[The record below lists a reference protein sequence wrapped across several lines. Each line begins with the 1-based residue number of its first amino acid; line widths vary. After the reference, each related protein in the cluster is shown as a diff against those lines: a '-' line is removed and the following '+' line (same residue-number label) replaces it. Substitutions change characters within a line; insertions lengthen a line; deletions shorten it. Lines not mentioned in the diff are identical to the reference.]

1 MSDQLTY
8 RWLIT
13 LVTIAYM
20 IYSMRGVLLATSKR
34 GNLYTEY
41 AIISTLVWLTT
52 TRLLLVTFG
61 ETGFSTAFSL
71 SLGVAAF
78 ILMCIGM
85 RYHSKEIRIVSLC
98 EFAIIIGKLVLNDV
112 WAMPS
117 LGKIL
122 SSSALEPFSLSSHSS
137 IKSLKMLSLMRMNKN
152 RSKPQH

>member
-1 MSDQLTY
+1 
-8 RWLIT
+8 
-13 LVTIAYM
+13 M

-117 LGKIL
+117 LGKIIVFISLGAILLIL
-122 SSSALEPFSLSSHSS
+122 SFLYQKLKDALFNEDE
-137 IKSLKMLSLMRMNKN
+137 
-152 RSKPQH
+152 QEQE